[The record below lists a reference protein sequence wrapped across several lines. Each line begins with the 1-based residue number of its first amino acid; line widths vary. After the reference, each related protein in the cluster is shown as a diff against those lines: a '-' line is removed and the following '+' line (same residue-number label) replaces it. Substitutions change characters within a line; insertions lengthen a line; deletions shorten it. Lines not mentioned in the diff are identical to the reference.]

1 MIAKL
6 TGIVDSVGTD
16 WVVVD
21 VNGVGYQVAC
31 SNRTLSRMTTGER
44 VALVVETFIRED
56 RITLYG
62 FADAG
67 ERDWFRLLTT
77 IQGVGSRL
85 ALSILGVLDPDQITR
100 AIAAQDKT
108 ALTRAEGVGPK
119 VAARIINEL
128 KDKVG
133 NLALGASAAT
143 APAGGKAAP
152 GDGAA
157 AGSTANNTV
166 MADAVSALVNLGYGR
181 SEAFGAVVAA
191 GRKLGDGAGVS
202 ELIRHG
208 LKELSQ

>member
-16 WVVVD
+16 YVVVD

-31 SNRTLSRMTTGER
+31 SNRTLSRMATGER
-44 VALVVETFIRED
+44 ASLVVETFIRED

-62 FADAG
+62 FADHG

-85 ALSILGVLDPDQITR
+85 ALSILGVLDPDQLTR

-108 ALTRAEGVGPK
+108 ALTRADGVGPK
-119 VAARIINEL
+119 VAARIVNEL

-133 NLALGASAAT
+133 NLALGASAAA

-152 GDGAA
+152 AGGAA
-157 AGSTANNTV
+157 PDNTV

-191 GRKLGDGAGVS
+191 GRRIGDGAGVS
-202 ELIRHG
+202 ELIRQG

>member
-6 TGIVDSVGTD
+6 TGVVDSVGTD

-31 SNRTLSRMTTGER
+31 SNRTLSRMAAGER
-44 VALVVETFIRED
+44 RALVVETFIRDD

-62 FADAG
+62 FADTG

-85 ALSILGVLDPDQITR
+85 ALSILGVLDPDQLTR

-108 ALTRAEGVGPK
+108 ALTRADGVGPK
-119 VAARIINEL
+119 VAARIVNEL

-133 NLALGASAAT
+133 NLTLGASASA
-143 APAGGKAAP
+143 APAAGGKAAP
-152 GDGAA
+152 A
-157 AGSTANNTV
+157 AGGPDNMV

>member
-6 TGIVDSVGTD
+6 TGVVDSVGTD

-31 SNRTLSRMTTGER
+31 SNRTLSRMAVGER
-44 VALVVETFIRED
+44 RALVVETFIRDD

-62 FADAG
+62 FADSG

-85 ALSILGVLDPDQITR
+85 ALSILGVLDPDQLTR

-108 ALTRAEGVGPK
+108 ALTRADGVGPK
-119 VAARIINEL
+119 VAARIVNEL

-133 NLALGASAAT
+133 NLTLGVSAAA
-143 APAGGKAAP
+143 APAAGGKAAP
-152 GDGAA
+152 A
-157 AGSTANNTV
+157 AGGPDNMV

>member
-6 TGIVDSVGTD
+6 TGVVDSVGTD

-31 SNRTLSRMTTGER
+31 SNRTLSRMAVGER
-44 VALVVETFIRED
+44 RALVVETFIRDD

-62 FADAG
+62 FADSG

-85 ALSILGVLDPDQITR
+85 ALSILGVLDPDQLTR

-108 ALTRAEGVGPK
+108 ALTRADGVGPK
-119 VAARIINEL
+119 VAARIVNEL

-133 NLALGASAAT
+133 NLTLGASASA
-143 APAGGKAAP
+143 APAAGGKAP
-152 GDGAA
+152 AA
-157 AGSTANNTV
+157 AGGPDNMV